1 MTASRHV
8 LALSRDRGSMQAIL
22 PVIKALSAD
31 AAINVSVVSMEV
43 SRTLCEHYGIN
54 AEYLDPQEYQNA
66 PAVSI
71 ATLVERIRPDL
82 ILSGSSP
89 ARGLLPETPEQYGI
103 IEGRR
108 RGIPSVAVLDF
119 WGMYHER
126 FVACGDRVS
135 LDLLPDVLCVL
146 DERCQADLFDLGV
159 PIARMRITHNPW
171 LDRVA
176 KESVLPSIASPLT
189 QGAGGFRIVFVSQP
203 LAERGMSC
211 SWAYDQEQL
220 LRFLLDALPE
230 SSGRAHRVLVWPHP
244 GEQPDRWR
252 NASHSPRSD
261 VEVLVTE
268 ERGASVLAHVDLV
281 ASSHSTVI
289 YETLYHGTPAI
300 SLRPDGSGL
309 SPMHTDQLGLSLL
322 FDQLDLLSE
331 YFLKMDP
338 VAERRR
344 LLNAKQQL
352 LARQVFFSDG
362 EATRRV
368 TETVRQQLGFSTKS
382 VDEVLA

>member
-1 MTASRHV
+1 MTVSRHV

-31 AAINVSVVSMEV
+31 AAIKVSVVSMEV

-54 AEYLDPQEYQNA
+54 AEYLDPQEYQST
-66 PAVSI
+66 PAVSV
-71 ATLVERIRPDL
+71 AALLERLRPDI

-89 ARGLLPETPEQYGI
+89 ARGSRPETPEQYGI

-108 RGIPSVAVLDF
+108 RRIPSVAVLDF
-119 WGMYHER
+119 WGMYYER
-126 FVACGDRVS
+126 FVDCGDRVS
-135 LDLLPDVLCVL
+135 PDLLPDVLCVL
-146 DERCQADLFDLGV
+146 DGRCQKDLLDLGV
-159 PIARMRITHNPW
+159 PSGRMHITHNPW

-176 KESVLPSIASPLT
+176 KESMLSSRPSPLT
-189 QGAGGFRIVFVSQP
+189 QGVDGFRIVFVSQP
-203 LAERGMSC
+203 LAEMGTDR
-211 SWAYDQEQL
+211 SWPYDQERV
-220 LRFLLDALPE
+220 LRFLLEALPE
-230 SSGRAHRVLVWPHP
+230 SSGRPHRVLVWPHP
-244 GEQPDRWR
+244 GEHLSRWR
-252 NASHSPRSD
+252 NASHYSRPD

-289 YETLYHGTPAI
+289 YEALYHGTPVI
-300 SLRPDGSGL
+300 SLRPDGGWL
-309 SPMHTDQLGLSLL
+309 SPMHTDQLKLSLL

-331 YFLKMDP
+331 YFKKMDP
-338 VAERRR
+338 IAERRR

-352 LARQVFFSDG
+352 LAKHLFFSDG

-368 TETVRQQLGFSTKS
+368 IETVRQQLGLSIKS
-382 VDEVLA
+382 CR